1 MVHQQAVQDQLQ
13 SEQKTLKKLKKTFL
27 IRNQKVKAKR
37 KMTLDLIF
45 LVEQLINN
53 VKNCNSGLGGHS
65 NPEHGLLNSAATPI
79 HVYPFRLD
87 ANLKLS
93 FVENVKIVP
102 AVM

>member
-45 LVEQLINN
+45 LAEQLINN
-53 VKNCNSGLGGHS
+53 DKRTVILGWADVRIRTVGQCGI
-65 NPEHGLLNSAATPI
+65 NQTR
-79 HVYPFRLD
+79 VT
-87 ANLKLS
+87 
-93 FVENVKIVP
+93 VEP
-102 AVM
+102 